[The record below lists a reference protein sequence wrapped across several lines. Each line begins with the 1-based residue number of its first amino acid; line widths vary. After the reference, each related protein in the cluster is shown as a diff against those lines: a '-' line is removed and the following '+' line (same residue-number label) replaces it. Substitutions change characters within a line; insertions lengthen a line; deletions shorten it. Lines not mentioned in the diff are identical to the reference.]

1 MTPVFP
7 ARRRAEEFNTLV
19 EGPPTEAGGTL
30 YPEFLEIVA
39 ALRDVPAAEPRPEFT
54 ASLRAQLMAAAETM
68 LVPADGPSPEE
79 SRLRVP
85 GARPSRQRR
94 LVVAVGSLALVGAT
108 TSMAVAAQSAL
119 PGDALYPVKRA
130 IENAHAGLSLDE
142 AGKGTTVLDN
152 ATGRLQEAAELS
164 RGGRLED
171 SPAVAETLNDFAA
184 QSTEAS
190 DLLLADYAANGD
202 QSTLDELHTFTADS
216 LAQLTDLES
225 VVPLDARDELLHA
238 AQVLGQ
244 IDAQLQRV
252 CPGCVPSISQIPNQ
266 VAFGGDLSGFDL
278 PISLDGNALDLQGG
292 VKDGTRQSDGGAKG
306 SQGDDSSPDGD
317 GALGTGLLGGD
328 GDQSGTTTDGDG
340 SGNALTDTVDSLT
353 DTLLGD
359 GSTSG
364 GKKSGDGGDTTTDGG
379 LLGELEG
386 TLDDTT
392 GGLLNP

>member
-19 EGPPTEAGGTL
+19 EGSPTEAGGTL

-54 ASLRAQLMAAAETM
+54 ASLRDRLMAAADTL
-68 LVPADGPSPEE
+68 LVPADGPAPEE
-79 SRLRVP
+79 SRLRMP
-85 GARPSRQRR
+85 GAQPSRQRR

-119 PGDALYPVKRA
+119 PGDALYPLKRA

-152 ATGRLQEAAELS
+152 AAGRLQEADELS
-164 RGGRLED
+164 RADRLDD
-171 SPAVAETLNDFAA
+171 SAAVADTLNDFAA

-202 QSTLDELHTFTADS
+202 QATLDELHTFTADS
-216 LAQLTDLES
+216 LAQLTALES
-225 VVPLDARDELLHA
+225 VVPLDARDELLNA

-252 CPGCVPSISQIPNQ
+252 CPGCVPSITEIPNQ
-266 VAFGGDLSGFDL
+266 VAFGGNLNDFDL
-278 PISLDGNALDLQGG
+278 PIDLDGKALNLQGD
-292 VKDGTRQSDGGAKG
+292 VKDGTQQAGDGGKG
-306 SQGDDSSPDGD
+306 SK
-317 GALGTGLLGGD
+317 
-328 GDQSGTTTDGDG
+328 GDQSTDDGPLAPILGGGDSTGGTKDSDG
-340 SGNALTDTVDSLT
+340 SGNAITDTVD
-353 DTLLGD
+353 TLSEVLVGD
-359 GSTSG
+359 GDSKSG
-364 GKKSGDGGDTTTDGG
+364 DKKSGDDTTDGG
-379 LLGELEG
+379 LLGELED
-386 TLDDTT
+386 TLGDTT